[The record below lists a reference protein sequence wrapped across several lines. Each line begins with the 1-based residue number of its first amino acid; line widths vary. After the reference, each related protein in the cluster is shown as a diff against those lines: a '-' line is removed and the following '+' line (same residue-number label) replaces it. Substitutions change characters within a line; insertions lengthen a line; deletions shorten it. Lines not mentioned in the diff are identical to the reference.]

1 MTEENRFAILGSRNQ
16 PSTNPLLALQAI
28 MQERDE
34 ERERLRRELQRS
46 QDQIHAFLSTTT
58 SQV

>member
-1 MTEENRFAILGSRNQ
+1 
-16 PSTNPLLALQAI
+16 

-46 QDQIHAFLSTTT
+46 QDQIHAFLSTSQ
-58 SQV
+58 SQVSEWLPHPEAE

>member
-1 MTEENRFAILGSRNQ
+1 
-16 PSTNPLLALQAI
+16 

-46 QDQIHAFLSTTT
+46 QDQIHAFLSTSQ
-58 SQV
+58 SQVSGHIDATSEAGTSFEF

>member
-1 MTEENRFAILGSRNQ
+1 
-16 PSTNPLLALQAI
+16 

-46 QDQIHAFLSTTT
+46 QDQIHAFLSTSQ
-58 SQV
+58 SQVSGLIPPRPDDGVISEAGTSFEF

>member
-1 MTEENRFAILGSRNQ
+1 
-16 PSTNPLLALQAI
+16 

-46 QDQIHAFLSTTT
+46 QDQIHAFLSTSQ
-58 SQV
+58 SQVSGGLIPRPDDDATSEAGTSFEF

>member
-1 MTEENRFAILGSRNQ
+1 
-16 PSTNPLLALQAI
+16 

-46 QDQIHAFLSTTT
+46 QDQIHAFLSTSQ
-58 SQV
+58 SQVSGCLIPRPNDATPEAGYSFEY

>member
-1 MTEENRFAILGSRNQ
+1 
-16 PSTNPLLALQAI
+16 

-46 QDQIHAFLSTTT
+46 QDQIHAFLSPSQ
-58 SQV
+58 SQVSSLNNPRPDDDVISEAGTSFEF

>member
-1 MTEENRFAILGSRNQ
+1 MLIKSNFFS
-16 PSTNPLLALQAI
+16 QAI

-46 QDQIHAFLSTTT
+46 QDQIHAFLSTSQ
-58 SQV
+58 SQVSGGLIP